1 MLDEP
6 IEGIIALL
14 QVSCEPCEDE
24 WTFVARVH
32 SCYLAPHHPLTWLGA
47 EEYCQRAG
55 ANLVSVNSMKESHY
69 VRLLADQHNPQFLTW
84 IGLAREANTTEAPFR
99 WSDGSDVTY
108 TFFREGEPSSFGNC
122 VALSSSE
129 DANGWMTI
137 DCDYSQFFL
146 CEKRASGLEPIV
158 LTSDSGEFYSPG
170 YPGSY
175 PDGVSVNYYIE
186 LPPESRVV
194 ITIEQL
200 ETEQSHDFLLIL
212 DHSEESQTLA
222 MPCGSSEPVRLFR
235 SESDSVF
242 VVFVTEDSFDLSR
255 WRFTY
260 DCVRKDGFGDEV
272 LIPPSED
279 DVAVLRTELVHAQKL
294 MDEISQQK
302 DVEISEHLNSIR
314 MLNMEREKQRCVME
328 NLQKQLLDTGSHSKE
343 YD

>member
-1 MLDEP
+1 ML
-6 IEGIIALL
+6 ILYTILCIVFLH
-14 QVSCEPCEDE
+14 VSCEPCEDE

-55 ANLVSVNSMKESHY
+55 ANLVAVNSMKESHY

-84 IGLAREANTTEAPFR
+84 IGLSREVNTTEAPFR

-146 CEKRASGLEPIV
+146 CEKRASG
-158 LTSDSGEFYSPG
+158 
-170 YPGSY
+170 
-175 PDGVSVNYYIE
+175 
-186 LPPESRVV
+186 
-194 ITIEQL
+194 
-200 ETEQSHDFLLIL
+200 
-212 DHSEESQTLA
+212 
-222 MPCGSSEPVRLFR
+222 PCSSSEPMRLFR
-235 SESDSVF
+235 SENDSVF

-272 LIPPSED
+272 LIP
-279 DVAVLRTELVHAQKL
+279 
-294 MDEISQQK
+294 
-302 DVEISEHLNSIR
+302 
-314 MLNMEREKQRCVME
+314 
-328 NLQKQLLDTGSHSKE
+328 
-343 YD
+343 